1 MSFSFRDHLDGL
13 GSGEPSLPPEVLA
26 DGAIPDDL
34 VDRMLDGEV
43 DPIKSREVLGAIR
56 ADREASQRLD
66 SSNRIL
72 RSLKQD
78 RKSIACPDFSARVLA
93 RVSAHS
99 GLFSKTG
106 FSRMLA
112 YRYAAA
118 ATLLLAIG
126 GVFVAQRVAPEAVR
140 LSPEPTPLTRV
151 VEAMPTESAG
161 MLSGVKSFFSTV
173 ASAVPPPS
181 PTPLEVRRI
190 VERNIVKTGC
200 GEACVNPP
208 LAAILWTDDSA
219 TTPRPMCKGRRCDDV
234 SSRDVWATI
243 RPAFGGV
250 MLDEA
255 ALANRE
261 SDVVFVSFGR

>member
-13 GSGEPSLPPEVLA
+13 NAGEPPLPPEVLA
-26 DGAIPDDL
+26 EGAIPDEL

-56 ADREASQRLD
+56 ADRDACERLD
-66 SSNRIL
+66 STGRIL

-78 RKSIACPDFSARVLA
+78 RKAIECPDFSVRVLA
-93 RVSAHS
+93 RVSARS
-99 GLFSKTG
+99 GLFSKAG
-106 FSRMLA
+106 FGRMLA

-118 ATLLLAIG
+118 ATLLVAIG
-126 GVFVAQRVAPEAVR
+126 GVFVGQRMAPEAAR
-140 LSPEPTPLTRV
+140 LSPQPTPLTRV

-173 ASAVPPPS
+173 ASAVPSPA

-190 VERNIVKTGC
+190 VERNIVKTDC
-200 GEACVNPP
+200 GDACVNPP
-208 LAAILWTDDSA
+208 LAAILWTDGSTA
-219 TTPRPMCKGRRCDDV
+219 APRPVCKGRRCDDLGT
-234 SSRDVWATI
+234 RDAWATI

-250 MLDEA
+250 MLDGT
-255 ALANRE
+255 ALVNRE
-261 SDVVFVSFGR
+261 SDVVFASFGR